1 MLGIVV
7 LLKNKIHYILNKM
20 SKQPLITSG
29 LSLIAD
35 YGSDYGD
42 SDSDNDTERRP
53 EPIDLAT
60 FIKSQILEAIL
71 TNVVFRAN
79 DDLMII
85 DRNPSFDVYR
95 PRKREL
101 SESSS
106 IVAEPLD
113 LSDDSSTSSSS
124 R

>member
-1 MLGIVV
+1 MV

-42 SDSDNDTERRP
+42 SDSDNETERRP